1 MNARTRFRHWLDSE
15 ITPTLAAAGYV
26 RRGHNYERATSDTLL
41 MVAFQMSRSS
51 SADDVEF
58 NVYGGVCS
66 YRLLEYDSALVSR
79 SPGKSIDLLDCQVQ
93 IPLFYLLGERV
104 ERWWSLDPRSMLE
117 MGVQFRS
124 WIASLLIPE
133 LEARQADVALR
144 DEYLWQR
151 RAGELG
157 PIGLG
162 HLLHLMKAIGP
173 ASEISGIEQELVG
186 AGERRLAR
194 NLEIMAQERVDR

>member
-1 MNARTRFRHWLDSE
+1 
-15 ITPTLAAAGYV
+15 
-26 RRGHNYERATSDTLL
+26 
-41 MVAFQMSRSS
+41 
-51 SADDVEF
+51 
-58 NVYGGVCS
+58 
-66 YRLLEYDSALVSR
+66 
-79 SPGKSIDLLDCQVQ
+79 
-93 IPLFYLLGERV
+93 
-104 ERWWSLDPRSMLE
+104 MLE